1 MSNLIIVESPT
12 KARTLTRFLGK
23 DYRIEATMGHIR
35 DLPKKELGIEI
46 ITKNLE
52 PKTKNKEE
60 KINNYDFIPEY
71 EVISGKK
78 TKIKELKDAAKTAE
92 KIILATDPD
101 REGEAIAYHVSEVL
115 GNKKQK
121 QPTTFQRIVFHE
133 ITQSAIEDAIKNP
146 REVDMN
152 LVNAQQARR
161 VLDRFVGY
169 KLSPL
174 LWNKL
179 GMRWL
184 SAGRVQTV
192 AVRLIVER
200 EREIR
205 AFKPEEFW
213 IIDVEVEPVIARRND
228 EAIPLELSAGKAEIA
243 ASRPDVGTR
252 NDKSSESFFARLF
265 EVGGE
270 KAEIKNKEQADKIV
284 ADLKTASYKVANIET
299 KEGRRYPSAPFTT
312 STLQQTASNRLG
324 WSAKRTMQAAQ
335 RLYEE
340 GLITYHR
347 TDSTNLAVEAVS
359 KVRDFISQVFGQNY
373 LPDGAK
379 FYKTK
384 SKVAQEAHEAIRP
397 TEVKILGNYDLK
409 KLSEANIKDNNL
421 QIYNENLGRDG
432 ELLYSLIW
440 KRFIACQMNEAV
452 FDQTNVTIEA
462 KRNVVTGS
470 TGSEIIY
477 ILKAS
482 GEIMKFDGWMRL
494 YGEKQKTENNNQED
508 KEKDKTLP
516 QLSIDEKLQLN
527 QILPQQKFTE
537 PPPRYTEASLIKILE
552 EKGIG
557 RPSTYAPIIT
567 TIQDRKYV
575 EKIEKKFHATDL
587 GMAVVDF
594 LVKYFPDIFE
604 ITFTAKMEDE
614 LDEVANGELT
624 WKTLMNEFYQPF
636 IGKLE
641 NTFKTA
647 GRVKLDLGTTDE
659 KCPQCG
665 SPLAIR
671 LSKYGKFLACTN
683 FPKCKFTK
691 NIVEK
696 ANIKCPQCGGE
707 IIIRK
712 TRRGKQFYG
721 CSNYPKCVFAAWKKE
736 DIK

>member
-1 MSNLIIVESPT
+1 M
-12 KARTLTRFLGK
+12 
-23 DYRIEATMGHIR
+23 
-35 DLPKKELGIEI
+35 
-46 ITKNLE
+46 
-52 PKTKNKEE
+52 
-60 KINNYDFIPEY
+60 
-71 EVISGKK
+71 
-78 TKIKELKDAAKTAE
+78 KDAAKTAE

-101 REGEAIAYHVSEVL
+101 REGEAIAYHVSQVL
-115 GNKKQK
+115 ENKKQK
-121 QPTTFQRIVFHE
+121 QPTNFQRIVFHE

-213 IIDVEVEPVIARRND
+213 IIDVELQKQVSNNEN
-228 EAIPLELSAGKAEIA
+228 
-243 ASRPDVGTR
+243 
-252 NDKSSESFFARLF
+252 FMARLA

-359 KVRDFISQVFGQNY
+359 KVRDFIGRVFGQNY

-494 YGEKQKTENNNQED
+494 YGENR
-508 KEKDKTLP
+508 EKDKTLP

-665 SPLAIR
+665 NSLAIR

>member
-101 REGEAIAYHVSEVL
+101 REGEAIAYHVSQVL
-115 GNKKQK
+115 ENKKQK
-121 QPTTFQRIVFHE
+121 QPTNFQRIVFHE

-213 IIDVEVEPVIARRND
+213 IIDVELQKQVSNNEN
-228 EAIPLELSAGKAEIA
+228 
-243 ASRPDVGTR
+243 
-252 NDKSSESFFARLF
+252 FMARLA

-359 KVRDFISQVFGQNY
+359 KVRDFIGRVFGQNY

-494 YGEKQKTENNNQED
+494 YGENR
-508 KEKDKTLP
+508 EKDKTLP
-516 QLSIDEKLQLN
+516 QLSIDERLQLN

-665 SPLAIR
+665 NSLAIR